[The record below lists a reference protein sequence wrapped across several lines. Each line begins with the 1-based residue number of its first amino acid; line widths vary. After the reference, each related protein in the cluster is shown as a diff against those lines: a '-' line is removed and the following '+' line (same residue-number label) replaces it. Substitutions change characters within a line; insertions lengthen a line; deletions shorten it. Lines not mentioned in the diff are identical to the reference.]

1 MNQMKNV
8 IHKNV
13 NFNVKESKRVEFV
26 SKIEIVKEVFFVI
39 QLEFV
44 RNNDN
49 LIKFVKMI
57 INVIIIWYV
66 ICLNVCSIFLMKME
80 LKLIMK

>member
-1 MNQMKNV
+1 MKNV
-8 IHKNV
+8 THKNV

-80 LKLIMK
+80 LKLIMN